1 MTAGGLPGSP
11 DILRRLSGAE
21 RVFWF
26 IDFDGTLVPIVRRPE
41 MVVFSD
47 DSREA
52 LRALS
57 RESRSRVAVISGRPL
72 AFVRRRIGL
81 RGLVYAG
88 NHGLEVRGP
97 GILFR
102 HPAAVAARPALL
114 RVKRAWLRVTPG
126 LPGSIVEDKGM
137 SVTFH
142 YRRVRPSRQ
151 EEARLLALETAGELE
166 SSGDIRLTAGK
177 KIVEARPSV
186 NWGKGEA
193 LRMLLEHW
201 GCRRGKDLIAVFGDD
216 ETDRDM
222 FRLVK
227 GKGLAVFVGR
237 GGPPPE
243 ATARL
248 GGPASV
254 TRLLE
259 KAGAL
264 RRQV

>member
-1 MTAGGLPGSP
+1 MAAVGLPGSR

-41 MVVFSD
+41 LVVFGD

-57 RESRSRVAVISGRPL
+57 LESRSRVAVVSGRPL

-97 GILFR
+97 GVEFR
-102 HPAAVAARPALL
+102 HPGAVAARPSLL
-114 RVKRAWLRVTPG
+114 QIKRAWLRMAPG

-151 EEARLLALETAGELE
+151 EEARLLALETAGAPE
-166 SSGDIRLTAGK
+166 SGGAIRLTAGK
-177 KIVEARPSV
+177 KIVEARPAV

-193 LRMLLEHW
+193 LGMLLEE
-201 GCRRGKDLIAVFGDD
+201 GGYRRGKDLVAAFGDD

-227 GKGLAVFVGR
+227 GEDLAVFVGR
-237 GGPPPE
+237 GDPPPE
-243 ATARL
+243 ANARL
-248 GGPASV
+248 GGPASL
-254 TRLLE
+254 TRLLG
-259 KAGAL
+259 KAAAL
-264 RRQV
+264 RGHR